1 MPRFSFKEEASQ
13 RSFRQTRNDQDD
25 GVGDDQSLLS
35 GGGASVASSSSS
47 ILVAFMNETF
57 ESLEDEVCQ
66 ELIASGAAHQEARSV
81 INAHNAPAHD
91 MDSVCT
97 QTTIQSVALEAVVAT
112 TDFVLSHWK
121 ILAFGQ
127 FISLMMASAGAAQ
140 ATLHFDCNL
149 SAPLFCSGIFFVLLS
164 LHLIPVYARRDE
176 INTRVV
182 HNAEESVDPNRR
194 PVPSEAYI
202 WFLCIFPVKTDP
214 WRYALIAF
222 LDVQACYCTI
232 LAFKYTPMTSVAL
245 FAALAVPSAMILSRI
260 CLGRSFGYV
269 HLTGVCM
276 CMMGVIYN
284 VLADY
289 NIELSSPGLTDEEFP
304 FRLFGDFLAIMG
316 GILYGV
322 VDVVAEFVLKT
333 DEGDTTEFLGMIGF
347 FATLISFFQG
357 WLTERN
363 DVVELYTGGECSLAK
378 TGALLLIYVITS
390 ALEYIGIAHF
400 LSKSE
405 ATLLNLSI
413 LTDPALWSVLFTVV
427 AQNIHPPPL
436 FWAALVFVVGGL
448 GVYEIAPSPIQKR
461 KNSAAMLK
469 DDFDNQSDDYYSPEV
484 NTI

>member
-1 MPRFSFKEEASQ
+1 
-13 RSFRQTRNDQDD
+13 
-25 GVGDDQSLLS
+25 
-35 GGGASVASSSSS
+35 
-47 ILVAFMNETF
+47 
-57 ESLEDEVCQ
+57 
-66 ELIASGAAHQEARSV
+66 
-81 INAHNAPAHD
+81 

-245 FAALAVPSAMILSRI
+245 SIEVSKITDRHK
-260 CLGRSFGYV
+260 RN
-269 HLTGVCM
+269 LT
-276 CMMGVIYN
+276 
-284 VLADY
+284 
-289 NIELSSPGLTDEEFP
+289 
-304 FRLFGDFLAIMG
+304 
-316 GILYGV
+316 
-322 VDVVAEFVLKT
+322 
-333 DEGDTTEFLGMIGF
+333 
-347 FATLISFFQG
+347 
-357 WLTERN
+357 
-363 DVVELYTGGECSLAK
+363 
-378 TGALLLIYVITS
+378 
-390 ALEYIGIAHF
+390 YI
-400 LSKSE
+400 
-405 ATLLNLSI
+405 
-413 LTDPALWSVLFTVV
+413 
-427 AQNIHPPPL
+427 
-436 FWAALVFVVGGL
+436 
-448 GVYEIAPSPIQKR
+448 
-461 KNSAAMLK
+461 
-469 DDFDNQSDDYYSPEV
+469 
-484 NTI
+484 